1 MSWSLGGA
9 GVLTGLAQSS
19 KDMPPPFSIATA
31 FYPVCSGLQP
41 WKANVPLLILLAGL
55 DGIAPPAVCDTLAR
69 SVPAGPP
76 VEVHTYPEAR
86 HSFDM
91 SGLPAVMP
99 SRAFAGKTPATTPRL
114 LDRHGA
120 GSSHGSIASWGR
132 HGEPSPAQASV
143 PVARGRTGSGKL

>member
-41 WKANVPLLILLAGL
+41 WKANFPLLILLAGL

-99 SRAFAGKTPATTPRL
+99 SRAFAGKTAGYNAEAARQAWSGVLARFNRL
-114 LDRHGA
+114 L
-120 GSSHGSIASWGR
+120 GSSR
-132 HGEPSPAQASV
+132 
-143 PVARGRTGSGKL
+143 